1 LLRAIIVYFAELA
14 DEDAFL
20 AVEMTGVWDGAMPT

>member
-1 LLRAIIVYFAELA
+1 MVYFAEPA
-14 DEDAFL
+14 DEGAFL